1 MYLVPHKVCSQPRL
15 HVEIQIMGLG
25 LAGPFPPKIPLL
37 LFSKQENAVLHG

>member
-1 MYLVPHKVCSQPRL
+1 MHLVPHKVCSQPGL

-25 LAGPFPPKIPLL
+25 LAGPFSPKIPL